1 LNKQNGK
8 ITVFKFN
15 ILLNLIHHDSIKKC
29 TPANPVDDLEIR
41 LQIPKRFTEVQ
52 LRTLEDYFR
61 EMPIEEILTG
71 LKFAKNRWSA
81 KDAGV
86 LKVGRK
92 SIIQK
97 EVHSVTNE
105 QAQWRLKNWKM
116 MISNYRRRGYSYPTI
131 SRIKKILIEK
141 SKKKSK

>member
-1 LNKQNGK
+1 VAKSTIELPLSEEPTEAQ
-8 ITVFKFN
+8 
-15 ILLNLIHHDSIKKC
+15 LKK
-29 TPANPVDDLEIR
+29 
-41 LQIPKRFTEVQ
+41 
-52 LRTLEDYFR
+52 LREYFR

-71 LKFAKNRWSA
+71 LKFAKNRWVA
-81 KDAGV
+81 KDAGI

-97 EVHSVTNE
+97 EVHSVTSE

-131 SRIKKILIEK
+131 SRIKKVFVQI
-141 SKKKSK
+141 SRKKTK

>member
-1 LNKQNGK
+1 MVKPTIELPISK
-8 ITVFKFN
+8 TP
-15 ILLNLIHHDSIKKC
+15 
-29 TPANPVDDLEIR
+29 TPAELKK
-41 LQIPKRFTEVQ
+41 LK
-52 LRTLEDYFR
+52 DYFK
-61 EMPIEEILTG
+61 EMPVAEILTG

-81 KDAGV
+81 KDAGT

-97 EVHSVTNE
+97 EVHSVTTE

-116 MISNYRRRGYSYPTI
+116 MIANYRRRGYSYPTI
-131 SRIKKILIEK
+131 SRIKKILVQK

>member
-1 LNKQNGK
+1 MNR
-8 ITVFKFN
+8 
-15 ILLNLIHHDSIKKC
+15 LIFAVDEIEVKLQVQKK
-29 TPANPVDDLEIR
+29 P
-41 LQIPKRFTEVQ
+41 TEAQ
-52 LRTLEDYFR
+52 LREIEDCFK
-61 EMPIEEILTG
+61 EVPIEEILSG

-97 EVHSVTNE
+97 EIHSVTSE

-141 SKKKSK
+141 SKKKTR

>member
-1 LNKQNGK
+1 MEELQ
-8 ITVFKFN
+8 
-15 ILLNLIHHDSIKKC
+15 L
-29 TPANPVDDLEIR
+29 R
-41 LQIPKRFTEVQ
+41 LQVPKRPTDTQ
-52 LRTLEDYFR
+52 LKIIEDYFK
-61 EMPIEEILTG
+61 EMPLEEILVG

>member
-1 LNKQNGK
+1 MVNSTIELT
-8 ITVFKFN
+8 ISN
-15 ILLNLIHHDSIKKC
+15 IP
-29 TPANPVDDLEIR
+29 TDLE
-41 LQIPKRFTEVQ
+41 LKKLKE
-52 LRTLEDYFR
+52 YFK
-61 EMPIEEILTG
+61 EMPMEEILSG

-81 KDAGV
+81 KDAGT

-97 EVHSVTNE
+97 EVHSVTSE

-116 MISNYRRRGYSYPTI
+116 MIANYRRRGYSYPTI
-131 SRIKKILIEK
+131 SRIKKILLQK

>member
-1 LNKQNGK
+1 MEELDLK
-8 ITVFKFN
+8 
-15 ILLNLIHHDSIKKC
+15 LYLAKKP
-29 TPANPVDDLEIR
+29 TDEQVKA
-41 LQIPKRFTEVQ
+41 LQ
-52 LRTLEDYFR
+52 DYFK
-61 EMPIEEILTG
+61 EVPIEEILVG

-97 EVHSVTNE
+97 EIHSVTSE

-116 MISNYRRRGYSYPTI
+116 MITNYRRRGYSYPTI